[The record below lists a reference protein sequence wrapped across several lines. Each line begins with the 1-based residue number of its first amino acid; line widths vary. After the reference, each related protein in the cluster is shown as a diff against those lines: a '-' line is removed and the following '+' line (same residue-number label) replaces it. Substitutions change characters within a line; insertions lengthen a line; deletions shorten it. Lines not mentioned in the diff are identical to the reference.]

1 MGYRTHLVYGA
12 IILGMGT
19 YMFFQKPKIV
29 TQTQI
34 QTKEKI
40 KTEEKIVYR
49 DKIIE
54 TIKPNGEKIKE
65 TIRETIASNS
75 NTKEQNKLATQT
87 IFDVKSRY
95 SLEIAFAP
103 IHNSTLHTQ
112 PTLQNLSVTAG
123 VRLFN
128 SPMFATIGS
137 RDNFKTYFVGV
148 RYEF

>member
-1 MGYRTHLVYGA
+1 MAYKIHLIYGG
-12 IILGMGT
+12 IILGLGG
-19 YMFFQKPKIV
+19 YILLQKPKII

-34 QTKEKI
+34 ETKEKI
-40 KTEEKIVYR
+40 KTEEKVVYR

-54 TIKPNGEKIKE
+54 TTKPNGEKIKE
-65 TIRETIASNS
+65 TIRETIASN
-75 NTKEQNKLATQT
+75 TKEKEQNQTQVQT
-87 IFDVKSRY
+87 KFDVKSKY